1 MNHDMIELAFVGVA
15 ALALVMQTIILL
27 ALYIGVSKSSKSLKS
42 DFDDMRASITPTVDK
57 ARDLVE
63 KTRTL
68 VDRVSPKVE
77 STATDM
83 AELAHLLRTQ
93 AADVEVAVEQ
103 ILERVRTQTGR
114 IDTMFSGT
122 LDAVDKASGFVTHA
136 VEKPVR
142 QISGLV
148 AALKAIVES
157 LRTSD
162 AHYHERDIHDDKDL
176 FV

>member
-1 MNHDMIELAFVGVA
+1 MDHETIELAFVGVA

-27 ALYIGVSKSSKSLKS
+27 AIYIGVNKGRKSLKS
-42 DFDDMRASITPTVDK
+42 DFDDMRSSIMPTVDK
-57 ARDLVE
+57 ARELVD

-77 STATDM
+77 STATDV

-103 ILERVRTQTGR
+103 VLERIRTQTGR
-114 IDTMFSGT
+114 IDHMFSGT

-157 LRTSD
+157 LRSSET
-162 AHYHERDIHDDKDL
+162 HYHEQGIHDDKDM

>member
-27 ALYIGVSKSSKSLKS
+27 GIYLGVSKGTKSIKG
-42 DFDDMRASITPTVDK
+42 DFEDMRSSIMPTVDK

-68 VDRVSPKVE
+68 VDRVSPQIE
-77 STATDM
+77 SATTDF
-83 AELAHLLRTQ
+83 AELAHLLRAQ
-93 AADVEVAVEQ
+93 AAEVEAALEQ
-103 ILERVRTQTGR
+103 ILERVSAQTGR
-114 IDTMFSGT
+114 IDQMFTGT
-122 LDAVDKASGFVTHA
+122 LDVVDKAGGFLTHA

-157 LRTSD
+157 LRSSEGHHD
-162 AHYHERDIHDDKDL
+162 DYRVPDDKDM

>member
-15 ALALVMQTIILL
+15 ALALVTQTIILL
-27 ALYIGVSKSSKSLKS
+27 AISIGVSKGTKSIKG
-42 DFDDMRASITPTVDK
+42 DFEDMRASIMPTVDK

-68 VDRVSPKVE
+68 VDRVSPQVE
-77 STATDM
+77 SATTDV
-83 AELAHLLRTQ
+83 AELAHLLRVQ
-93 AADVEVAVEQ
+93 AADVEATVEQ
-103 ILERVRTQTGR
+103 ILERVRSQTGR
-114 IDTMFSGT
+114 IDHMFSGT

-148 AALKAIVES
+148 AALKAVVES
-157 LRTSD
+157 LRSSEGHHD
-162 AHYHERDIHDDKDL
+162 DHGIADDKDM

>member
-15 ALALVMQTIILL
+15 ALALVGQTIILL
-27 ALYIGVSKSSKSLKS
+27 ALYIGVSKSTKSFKS
-42 DFDDMRASITPTVDK
+42 DFEDMRASITPTMDK
-57 ARDLVE
+57 TRDLVE
-63 KTRTL
+63 KTQTL
-68 VDRVSPKVE
+68 IDKVSPKIE
-77 STATDM
+77 STTADF
-83 AELAHLLRTQ
+83 AELARLLRTQ
-93 AADVEVAVEQ
+93 AADVEEAIGE
-103 ILERVRTQTGR
+103 ILERVRLQTGR
-114 IDTMFSGT
+114 IDHMFSGT

-148 AALKAIVES
+148 AALKAIIES

-162 AHYHERDIHDDKDL
+162 GHRHDQGVRDDEDL

>member
-27 ALYIGVSKSSKSLKS
+27 ALYIGVSKSTKSIKS
-42 DFDDMRASITPTVDK
+42 DFDDMRASITPTVEK

-157 LRTSD
+157 LRTSE
-162 AHYHERDIHDDKDL
+162 AHYREHDIHDDKDL